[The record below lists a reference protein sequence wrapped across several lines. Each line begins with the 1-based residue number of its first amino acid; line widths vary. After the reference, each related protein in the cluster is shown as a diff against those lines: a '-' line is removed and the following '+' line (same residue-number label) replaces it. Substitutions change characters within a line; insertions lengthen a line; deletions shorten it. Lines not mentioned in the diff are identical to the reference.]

1 MYATKHGRNVK
12 MRITL
17 DLVLPKNSYCWY
29 WNNGSGY
36 YEYGGVITATTIKEA
51 QSIVSTREFLDAEK
65 VGWTDVVV
73 CLPNQN
79 PNN

>member
-1 MYATKHGRNVK
+1 
-12 MRITL
+12 MRISL

-36 YEYGGVITATTIKEA
+36 YEYGGVITAQSLEEA
-51 QSIVSTREFLDAEK
+51 QAIADSQEFLQAEN
-65 VGWTDVVV
+65 VSWTDVIV
-73 CLPNQN
+73 CLPNQT